1 MTESRP
7 GYPGHI
13 AAPVF
18 LAVFAVAAVMPLPA
32 LAQLLPGQGIENPLI
47 GVFGTPHGDA
57 NSATLLNRIFGPLF
71 PSPTGSVETTL
82 VSVVAGYLNAAVL
95 TLGGLLFAWNL
106 AVGVLQSAHEG
117 EILGRRWSSLWGP
130 LRVLF
135 ATVLLV
141 PVPGLGGYNS
151 IQAGV
156 AWTVRGSTIMASELW
171 GRGSR
176 MLVSGELPIAA
187 GSASFDGEILKTV
200 YRNQLC
206 IWLANYQLEAAG
218 SPRRARFETVSGRES
233 VHIVS
238 MIDGRQPEICGAYE
252 IPEPPGYLSGRQSG
266 SGAAV
271 EGAFRM
277 LHSEVLET
285 VIDGANRAISIQW
298 PALIAGDQP
307 PPDISA
313 ELAATLRL
321 ANDRLAEGSRGL
333 IGQLVGPEGGRDR
346 ARAAIERFING
357 GCDRQE
363 SQAIS
368 CLGEGWIGAGNW
380 YMTLARL
387 NSELSGL
394 TAASITARESPH
406 LPGGLDRLNRAI
418 VVEAENSGWFDRM
431 FDRTD
436 VSKFLHVEEAE
447 RIWRVA
453 IAGMEEAA
461 LSLSAL
467 GMTLPGRIIEGAAPS
482 GATGLLGRIWRVGF
496 ADEIAGL
503 MQVLVPSGRDPMTG
517 LINIGN
523 WFLDVSGALIFGGAA
538 VSLLSGGFGTTI
550 VFLIAAPMA
559 AIGVSQSFI
568 IPMLPF
574 IYWILGI
581 AAYFLVVAET
591 VVAVTLWAL
600 MHFRM
605 DGEGISGDAGR
616 QGWLMLLSLVLTP
629 SLMIAGYFF
638 GMIIFRVVG
647 SLLDLGIHYT
657 MSALVHASPVVGIF
671 GLIATGIV
679 VVLSYVVII
688 ERSFSLISE
697 FPSRILKWV
706 GVAAGIDDGGG
717 VRQFRTGGA
726 MMASSLSGLTRQLGG
741 IAARSRMAGRSPA
754 SPTRIST
761 S

>member
-1 MTESRP
+1 MR
-7 GYPGHI
+7 
-13 AAPVF
+13 
-18 LAVFAVAAVMPLPA
+18 AVAGGPRI
-32 LAQLLPGQGIENPLI
+32 PG
-47 GVFGTPHGDA
+47 A
-57 NSATLLNRIFGPLF
+57 RIFGRLF

-106 AVGVLQSAHEG
+106 VVGLLQSAHEG
-117 EILGRRWSSLWGP
+117 EILGRRWSSLWAP

-135 ATVLLV
+135 AVVLLV

-156 AWTVRGSTIMASELW
+156 AWIVRGSTIMASELW
-171 GRGSR
+171 GRGSK

-187 GSASFDGEILKTV
+187 GSARFDGEILKTV

-206 IWLANYQLEAAG
+206 IWLVNYQLEAAG
-218 SPRRARFETVSGRES
+218 SPNRARFETVIGRDS
-233 VHIVS
+233 VQIVS
-238 MIDGRQPEICGAYE
+238 TIDGRQREICGAYV
-252 IPEPPGYLSGRQSG
+252 IPEPPGYLSGEQP
-266 SGAAV
+266 AA
-271 EGAFRM
+271 EAAFRS

-285 VIDGANRAISIQW
+285 VIDGANRAISMQW
-298 PALIAGDQP
+298 PALIAGSQP
-307 PPDISA
+307 VPDIA
-313 ELAATLRL
+313 GELAAALGH
-321 ANDRLAEGSRGL
+321 ANDRLAEGNRGL
-333 IGQLVGPEGGRDR
+333 ISQLAGGEGGGGH

-357 GCDRQE
+357 GCDRQDGP
-363 SQAIS
+363 SHT

-406 LPGGLDRLNRAI
+406 VSGGLDRLNRAV
-418 VVEAENSGWFDRM
+418 VVEAENSGWFKRM
-431 FDRTD
+431 FGRTD
-436 VSKFLHVEEAE
+436 VSKFLHVEEAG
-447 RIWRVA
+447 RIWRA
-453 IAGMEEAA
+453 GNAGMEEAA
-461 LSLSAL
+461 LNLSAL
-467 GMTLPGRIIEGAAPS
+467 GMPLPGRIIEGAAPS

-496 ADEIAGL
+496 ADEIAEL
-503 MQVLVPSGRDPMTG
+503 LRVLVPSGRDPMTG

-523 WFLDVSGALIFGGAA
+523 WFLDVAGALIFGGAA

-629 SLMIAGYFF
+629 SLMITGYFF

-647 SLLDLGIHYT
+647 SLLDLGIHAT

-671 GLIATGIV
+671 GLIATGIL

-697 FPSRILKWV
+697 FPSRILKWI
-706 GVAAGIDDGGG
+706 GVASGIDDGGG
-717 VRQFRTGGA
+717 VRQFRSGGA
-726 MMASSLSGLTRQLGG
+726 MMASSVSGLTRQIGG
-741 IAARSRMAGRSPA
+741 IAGRSRADRL
-754 SPTRIST
+754 ST